1 MLILNYT
8 LVFIDLCVHMT
19 FSHLQF
25 GGKKKEHRISLP
37 QSSLISET
45 KFHLTTN
52 LPPNQ
57 L

>member
-25 GGKKKEHRISLP
+25 GGKKKNTESLCP
-37 QSSLISET
+37 NLHSSQKQNFT
-45 KFHLTTN
+45 
-52 LPPNQ
+52 
-57 L
+57 